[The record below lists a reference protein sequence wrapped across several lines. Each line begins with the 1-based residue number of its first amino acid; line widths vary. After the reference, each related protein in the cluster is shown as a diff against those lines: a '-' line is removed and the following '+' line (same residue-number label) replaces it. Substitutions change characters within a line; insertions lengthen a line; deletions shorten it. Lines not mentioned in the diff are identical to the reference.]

1 MARHAEHIFRDE
13 TPRSRCRHGP
23 PLRIFLLHQQTRN
36 VLFAFNRG
44 IVAKT
49 KRSRMTGTAK
59 KSQTEVR
66 LNSSCRYRSVRRRF
80 RGRFRFVGR
89 LHADKA
95 PVAAF
100 VLKLDDA
107 SDQRVKG
114 IVLALANVDAS
125 LMLGAAL
132 ANEDGS
138 SVDKFSAKAL
148 HAKPL
153 TV

>member
-1 MARHAEHIFRDE
+1 
-13 TPRSRCRHGP
+13 
-23 PLRIFLLHQQTRN
+23 
-36 VLFAFNRG
+36 
-44 IVAKT
+44 
-49 KRSRMTGTAK
+49 MTGTAK

-66 LNSSCRYRSVRRRF
+66 LNSWRRYRSVRRRF

-89 LHADKA
+89 LHANKA

-100 VLKLDDA
+100 VLELDDA
-107 SDQRVKG
+107 GDQRVKRV
-114 IVLALANVDAS
+114 VLTLPDVDAR

-138 SVDKFSAKAL
+138 GVDKFSAEAL
-148 HAKPL
+148 HAEPL

>member
-1 MARHAEHIFRDE
+1 
-13 TPRSRCRHGP
+13 
-23 PLRIFLLHQQTRN
+23 
-36 VLFAFNRG
+36 
-44 IVAKT
+44 
-49 KRSRMTGTAK
+49 MTGTAK

-80 RGRFRFVGR
+80 RGRFRFGGR

-95 PVAAF
+95 PVAAL
-100 VLKLDDA
+100 VLELDDA
-107 SDQRVKG
+107 GDQRVQRV
-114 IVLALANVDAS
+114 VLTLSDVDAR

-138 SVDKFSAKAL
+138 SINKFSAEAL
-148 HAKPL
+148 HAQPL